1 MIFTTIILF
10 ALVLGLLVFA
20 HELGHF
26 LAARKMGMK
35 VEEFGFGFPPRIFG
49 FKRKETVYSINWIPF
64 GGFVKILGENGD
76 TAETGSFSTKPVW
89 QRFIVLVAGV
99 SMNMVLAW
107 LLLTVVLSIGLP
119 SQITEGEI
127 LPKNATISS
136 PQIMIQYVEP
146 DSPAGLAGLRPGDV
160 VLSVEGNAVETVQQ
174 LQDYTGANA
183 GRKLRYQLLRG
194 SETYE
199 RDLIPRVSP
208 PPGQGPLGIQPA
220 LTAKIKYP
228 VLSAAYHAIGITLSL
243 AVQIIIALGQ
253 LIKSLFGDRSLLGSL
268 TGPVGIAVMT
278 HQAAKLGLSNLIYF
292 TSVLSVNL
300 AIINA
305 LPFPALDGG
314 RILFLFIEKLRR
326 RKLAEKFENY
336 ANTLGFLLLISL
348 VVWITTRDVGRFST
362 QFSELW
368 RRIVGIF

>member
-1 MIFTTIILF
+1 TQKVTEEIAEVDEVVTVRKRFFL
-10 ALVLGLLVFA
+10 LGNT
-20 HELGHF
+20 
-26 LAARKMGMK
+26 
-35 VEEFGFGFPPRIFG
+35 PPVDPNS
-49 FKRKETVYSINWIPF
+49 TVYSINSIPF
-64 GGFVKILGENGD
+64 GGFVKILGENGEN
-76 TAETGSFSTKPVW
+76 AEKGSFSTKPVW

-99 SMNMVLAW
+99 SMNMILAW

-119 SQITEGEI
+119 SQITEGET
-127 LPKNATISS
+127 LPKNATMSS

-194 SETYE
+194 AETYE

-208 PPGQGPLGIQPA
+208 PSGQGPLGIQPA

-243 AVQIIIALGQ
+243 AVQILIALGQ

-300 AIINA
+300 AIINV

-336 ANTLGFLLLISL
+336 ANTMGFLLLISL
-348 VVWITTRDVGRFST
+348 VIWITTRDVGRFSS
-362 QFSELW
+362 QFFELW
-368 RRIVGIF
+368 RRIVNIF